1 MNQSRVPPNLI
12 PDWFLQTVRVMQD
25 IDRGLQGI
33 ETEMRHAMRL
43 EGLDPRVRTEMQY
56 VRDALGAVKISLS
69 LMDVSA
75 KQVLSELAAPEKADD
90 QLAAAG

>member
-1 MNQSRVPPNLI
+1 MTDNAI
-12 PDWFLQTVRVMQD
+12 PENDIPEWFLQIVRVMQD
-25 IDRGLQGI
+25 TDRGLKNMD
-33 ETEMRHAMRL
+33 TELRYAMGL
-43 EGLDPRVRTEMQY
+43 EDLDTSLRDDLQY